1 MRTIFK
7 GIVKALHE
15 FQQKLSENGVSIY
28 VRRGGPNYQE
38 GLRVMREVGQTLNI
52 PIHVFG
58 PETHMTAIVGM
69 ALNKRTIPKPSKPSM
84 TTANFL
90 LPSSTYDENGDAKVR
105 HSSASSTTSAA
116 NNEVKARSVS
126 REIGDYVSVSR
137 EDVVKP
143 LFTDKTKSIVWGM
156 QNKAVQAMLDFD
168 HVCSRKQPS
177 VVAMIYPF
185 V

>member
-1 MRTIFK
+1 M
-7 GIVKALHE
+7 KALHE
-15 FQQKLSENGVSIY
+15 FQQKLIEFGVTIY

-38 GLRVMREVGQTLNI
+38 GLRVMREVGQSLHI

-58 PETHMTAIVGM
+58 PETHMTSIVGM
-69 ALNKRTIPKPSKPSM
+69 ALDKRSIPKPSKPSM

-90 LPSSTYDENGDAKVR
+90 LPSSSYDASE
-105 HSSASSTTSAA
+105 HSGETKTRSSSTSG
-116 NNEVKARSVS
+116 NNDACNKGRSMS
-126 REIGDYVSVSR
+126 REIAADYVSVSR
-137 EDVVKP
+137 EDCTVKQ
-143 LFTDKTKSIVWGM
+143 LFTDKTKAIVWGM

-185 V
+185 T